1 MIAHMLLSLVLA
13 GVAVAILVEG
23 LRCRPNTPVWGLF
36 AILFLGIWAGGVW
49 VAPAGP
55 MHLGVYWLPFLLTAI
70 LLSVLVVVLVPQRT
84 AGRHDEADIE
94 REVEVGLGLFF
105 WVLIVGLIAVVL
117 TAYR

>member
-36 AILFLGIWAGGVW
+36 AILFFGIWAGGVW

-55 MHLGVYWLPFLLTAI
+55 MHLGVYWLPFLLTGMSRSLLILGGSWVASFRRLASSI
-70 LLSVLVVVLVPQRT
+70 PLLS
-84 AGRHDEADIE
+84 
-94 REVEVGLGLFF
+94 
-105 WVLIVGLIAVVL
+105 WC
-117 TAYR
+117 

>member
-1 MIAHMLLSLVLA
+1 MNVLGIATIYLILLFTYRSFAA
-13 GVAVAILVEG
+13 GVY
-23 LRCRPNTPVWGLF
+23 
-36 AILFLGIWAGGVW
+36 
-49 VAPAGP
+49 
-55 MHLGVYWLPFLLTAI
+55 MHLGIYWLPFLLTAI

>member
-1 MIAHMLLSLVLA
+1 MIPHMVLSLVLA